1 MATATA
7 TARKPITP
15 TALAPTELA
24 DFLVEQV
31 TPLRALFQSGNP
43 DTQTG
48 SMVVHDGVMAI
59 VKALRAG
66 EIAPVVA
73 QVRLIRINRRANHYY
88 VRTITAHRPA

>member
-1 MATATA
+1 MATA

-15 TALAPTELA
+15 TALTADELA
-24 DFLVEQV
+24 DFLAEQV
-31 TPLRALFQSGNP
+31 TPLRALFKSGNP

-48 SMVVHDGVMAI
+48 SMVVYDGVMGI

-73 QVRLIRINRRANHYY
+73 QVRLVGINRRARHYR
-88 VRTITAHRPA
+88 VRTVTAHRPA

>member
-1 MATATA
+1 MASI

-15 TALAPTELA
+15 TTLTANELA
-24 DFLVEQV
+24 DFLVEQA

-48 SMVVHDGVMAI
+48 SMVVHDGAMELA
-59 VKALRAG
+59 KALRAG

-73 QVRLIRINRRANHYY
+73 QVRLIGINRRAAHYC
-88 VRTITAHRPA
+88 VRTLTAHRSA

>member
-1 MATATA
+1 MATA

-15 TALAPTELA
+15 TALTAAELA

-31 TPLRALFQSGNP
+31 TPMRALFQSGNP

-48 SMVVHDGVMAI
+48 SMVVHDGVMDI

-66 EIAPVVA
+66 DIAPMVA
-73 QVRLIRINRRANHYY
+73 QVRLIGINRRAAHYY
-88 VRTITAHRPA
+88 VRTVTAHRPA